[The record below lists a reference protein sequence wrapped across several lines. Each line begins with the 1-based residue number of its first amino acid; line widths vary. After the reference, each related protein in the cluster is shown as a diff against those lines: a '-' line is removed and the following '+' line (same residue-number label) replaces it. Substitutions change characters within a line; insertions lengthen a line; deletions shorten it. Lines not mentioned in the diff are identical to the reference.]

1 MRMVTPLQWRDPAL
15 LGLICAVIALL
26 GGALLGFGGVILAA
40 AAFAGLV
47 VTVWFLRDFIFGF
60 WVVIGI
66 IILLPFA
73 VFPVK
78 IVFSPTFLD
87 AALVG
92 LIGVWLLR
100 AMSNKD
106 EEWRAEDG
114 KQIRLRPPSSAL
126 RLIWAVAVFIGLTIF
141 AFIAGLSHAPL
152 TANVLRHFVEL
163 LMSMALFFVV
173 VESVRDHASLERV
186 VRALI
191 LGGALA
197 AALGIFLYALPDE
210 TANRLLN
217 LLRPLGYPG
226 GDVLRYIEDNPD
238 LPERAIGTSVDPNVF
253 GGMLIMAATLAL
265 PQITARKRLLPGLGS
280 FLAIGLMVVCLI
292 LTFSRGAFVG
302 LASAAVGLALV
313 RYRRLL
319 PLLLLGGLLLLFLPA
334 TQDYVAHFIEG
345 LQAQDLATQMRLG
358 EYRDALTLIGRYP
371 IFGVGFASAPDIDLY
386 LGVSNV
392 YLLIAEEMGLVGL
405 VAFLGLVGM
414 LFALAWRVRRPAL
427 ADARLEP
434 LWLGVHAA
442 LVGALVGGLF
452 DHYFF
457 NLDFH
462 HVTTL
467 FWLMFGLAAAASQLA
482 ATKVH
487 L

>member
-1 MRMVTPLQWRDPAL
+1 MRTVTSFQWRDPAL

-26 GGALLGFGGVILAA
+26 AAGLLSFGGVILAA

-47 VTVWFLRDFIFGF
+47 VTIWFLRDFTFGF
-60 WVVIGI
+60 WVIIGI
-66 IILLPFA
+66 ITLLPFA

-92 LIGVWLLR
+92 LIGVWFLR
-100 AMSNKD
+100 TASGND
-106 EEWRAEDG
+106 GGQETEDG
-114 KQIRLRPPSSAL
+114 RWIGPRPPSSAL
-126 RLIWAVAVFIGLTIF
+126 PLSVAAFAGLALF

-152 TANVLRHFVEL
+152 TANVLRHFAEL
-163 LMSMALFFVV
+163 LVSMALFFVI
-173 VESVRDHASLERV
+173 VESVRDHATLERV

-217 LLRPLGYPG
+217 LLRPLGYPS

-253 GGMLIMAATLAL
+253 GGMLVIAAALAL

-280 FLAIGLMVVCLI
+280 FLAIGLMGVCLI

-319 PLLLLGGLLLLFLPA
+319 PLLLIAGLLLLFLPA
-334 TQDYVAHFIEG
+334 TQDYVTHFIEG

-371 IFGVGFASAPDIDLY
+371 IFGVGFASAPDLDLY

-405 VAFLGLVGM
+405 GAFLVLVGM

-434 LWLGVHAA
+434 LWLGLHAA

-462 HVTTL
+462 HAITL
-467 FWLMFGLAAAASQLA
+467 FWMVFGLAAAASRLA
-482 ATKVH
+482 LAKRQT
-487 L
+487 

>member
-1 MRMVTPLQWRDPAL
+1 MRTVTSLQWRDPAL
-15 LGLICAVIALL
+15 LGLICALIALL
-26 GGALLGFGGVILAA
+26 GGALLSFGGVILAA
-40 AAFAGLV
+40 AAFVGLV

-66 IILLPFA
+66 ITLLPFA

-106 EEWRAEDG
+106 EEWGAEDG
-114 KQIRLRPPSSAL
+114 RQVRLRPPSSGP
-126 RLIWAVAVFIGLTIF
+126 RLIWAVAAFIGLTVF
-141 AFIAGLSHAPL
+141 AFIAGLGHAPL

-173 VESVRDHASLERV
+173 VESVRDHATLERV

-197 AALGIFLYALPDE
+197 AALGVFLYALPDE

-226 GDVLRYIEDNPD
+226 GDVLRFIEDNPD

-253 GGMLIMAATLAL
+253 GGMLIMAAALAL
-265 PQITARKRLLPGLGS
+265 PQITARRRLLPGLGA

-302 LASAAVGLALV
+302 LTSAAVGLALV

-319 PLLLLGGLLLLFLPA
+319 PLLLLGGLLLLLLPA

-414 LFALAWRVRRPAL
+414 LFALAWRVRRLAL

-462 HVTTL
+462 HAITL

>member
-1 MRMVTPLQWRDPAL
+1 MRTVASLHWRDPAL

-26 GGALLGFGGVILAA
+26 AGALLSFGGVILAA

-47 VTVWFLRDFIFGF
+47 VTIWFLRDFTFGF
-60 WVVIGI
+60 WVVIGLI
-66 IILLPFA
+66 TLLPFA

-92 LIGVWLLR
+92 LIGVWVLR
-100 AMSNKD
+100 KMT
-106 EEWRAEDG
+106 EDRG
-114 KQIRLRPPSSAL
+114 QNTEAIAPPSSVL
-126 RLIWAVAVFIGLTIF
+126 RLSVATFAGLALF

-152 TANVLRHFVEL
+152 TANVLRHFTEL
-163 LMSMALFFVV
+163 LMGMALFFVV
-173 VESVRDHASLERV
+173 IENVRDHATLERV
-186 VRALI
+186 VRAFI

-197 AALGIFLYALPDE
+197 ATLGIFLYALPDE
-210 TANRLLN
+210 TANRVLN

-253 GGMLIMAATLAL
+253 GGMLIMAAALAL

-319 PLLLLGGLLLLFLPA
+319 PLLLIGGLLLLFLPA
-334 TQDYVAHFIEG
+334 TQDYVTHFIEG

-371 IFGVGFASAPDIDLY
+371 VFGVGFASAPDLDLY

-405 VAFLGLVGM
+405 GAFLGLVGM
-414 LFALAWRVRRPAL
+414 LFALAWRVRRSAL

-434 LWLGVHAA
+434 LWLGLHAA

-462 HVTTL
+462 HAITL
-467 FWLMFGLAAAASQLA
+467 FWMVFGLAAAASQLA
-482 ATKVH
+482 ASEQGTWPTPS
-487 L
+487 

>member
-1 MRMVTPLQWRDPAL
+1 MRTVTSLQWRDPAL

-26 GGALLGFGGVILAA
+26 AGALLSFGGVILAA

-47 VTVWFLRDFIFGF
+47 VTIWFLRDFTFGF

-66 IILLPFA
+66 ITLLPFA

-78 IVFSPTFLD
+78 IIFSPTFLD

-92 LIGVWLLR
+92 LIGVWFLR
-100 AMSNKD
+100 TTSGHD
-106 EEWRAEDG
+106 GGWGVEDG
-114 KQIRLRPPSSAL
+114 RRISLRPPSPVLHLS
-126 RLIWAVAVFIGLTIF
+126 VAAFAGLTLF

-152 TANVLRHFVEL
+152 TANVLRHFAEL
-163 LMSMALFFVV
+163 LVSLTLFFVIM
-173 VESVRDHASLERV
+173 ESVRDHATLERV

-217 LLRPLGYPG
+217 LLRPLGYPS

-253 GGMLIMAATLAL
+253 GGMLIMAAALAL

-302 LASAAVGLALV
+302 LASAAVGLALA

-319 PLLLLGGLLLLFLPA
+319 PLLLIAGLLLLFLPA

-371 IFGVGFASAPDIDLY
+371 VFGVGFASAPDLDLY

-414 LFALAWRVRRPAL
+414 LFALAWRVRHLAL

-434 LWLGVHAA
+434 LWLGLHAA

-462 HVTTL
+462 HAITL
-467 FWLMFGLAAAASQLA
+467 FWMVFGLAAAASQLA
-482 ATKVH
+482 ASEQGT
-487 L
+487 